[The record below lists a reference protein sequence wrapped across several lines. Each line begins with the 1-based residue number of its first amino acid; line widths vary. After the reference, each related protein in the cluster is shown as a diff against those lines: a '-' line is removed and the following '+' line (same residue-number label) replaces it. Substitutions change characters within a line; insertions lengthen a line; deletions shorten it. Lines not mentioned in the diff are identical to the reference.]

1 MAAVTTIASR
11 RFDTA
16 LLVLRSVVGAIFIA
30 HGAQKLFQFG
40 LPGVIDGFA
49 KSGIPYPEVVG
60 PLVTYLELIGGV
72 ALILGFL
79 TRLVAFGFACD
90 MIGAIMFVH
99 LKNGLFLPNGFEFD
113 LMMFAASFALIL
125 TGAGGM
131 SLDAMFSRRRL
142 IIEETPRY
150 AVPATPHYVA

>member
-16 LLVLRSVVGAIFIA
+16 LLVLRSALGAIFIA

-49 KSGIPYPEVVG
+49 KSGIPHPEIMG
-60 PLVTYLELIGGV
+60 PLVAYLELAGGV
-72 ALILGFL
+72 AIILGFV

-90 MIGAIMFVH
+90 MIGAIVYVH
-99 LKNGLFLPNGFEFD
+99 LKNGFFLPNGIEFP
-113 LMMFAASFALIL
+113 LLLLAASFALIL
-125 TGAGGM
+125 TGAGGI

-142 IIEETPRY
+142 VVEEMPKYT
-150 AVPATPHYVA
+150 VPATPHYVA